1 MPIALLPIIL
11 TIISSLFV
19 LVNFIAYLAKG
30 RILTRPIIWQGIQ
43 GWVVVILPILFLIY
57 MDLPYQNDCCVQS
70 AIFSPEHRPGIYI
83 LIFLCIIAYT
93 VNIFR
98 AEILAPVAELMLNV
112 MLILGLILNVLFC
125 IHFTTTDEGML
136 FGLFGNVPIVMLLLI
151 TMAENQKLLKKAIDS
166 GAYRFNT
173 RLGKIGVSIL
183 NQKPILKYPI
193 LTVLLI
199 PILLLLSLLLLL
211 FGQKP
216 DSLILAFTD
225 TYHHGFSQLDHLCE
239 NVACGGHFLCSV
251 GANGHPKIVKPIR
264 YGERNGRK
272 IICTRQLLVSN
283 AFEELVQEKCPL
295 LHKIIRHNYNKVGR
309 LIHRYY
315 GIFNNKYISDL
326 VYIGMKPLELLFL
339 WTLYTFDKRPE
350 NRIAKQY
357 LAKSDLEAIN
367 GGHWLPIPDNSRGAI

>member
-30 RILTRPIIWQGIQ
+30 RILTRPKIWHGIQ
-43 GWVVVILPILFLIY
+43 GWVVVILPILF
-57 MDLPYQNDCCVQS
+57 
-70 AIFSPEHRPGIYI
+70 
-83 LIFLCIIAYT
+83 
-93 VNIFR
+93 
-98 AEILAPVAELMLNV
+98 
-112 MLILGLILNVLFC
+112 
-125 IHFTTTDEGML
+125 
-136 FGLFGNVPIVMLLLI
+136 
-151 TMAENQKLLKKAIDS
+151 
-166 GAYRFNT
+166 
-173 RLGKIGVSIL
+173 
-183 NQKPILKYPI
+183 
-193 LTVLLI
+193 
-199 PILLLLSLLLLL
+199 
-211 FGQKP
+211 GQKP
-216 DSLILAFTD
+216 DSLIRAFTD
-225 TYHHGFSQLDHLCE
+225 TYQHGFSQLDHLCE
-239 NVACGGHFLCSV
+239 NVQCGGHFLCSV

-272 IICTRQLLVSN
+272 IICTRQLLISN

-295 LHKIIRHNYNKVGR
+295 VHKMIRHNYNKVGR

-326 VYIGMKPLELLFL
+326 VYICMKPLELLFL
-339 WTLYTFDKRPE
+339 LILYTFDKKPE

>member
-11 TIISSLFV
+11 TIILSLFV

-57 MDLPYQNDCCVQS
+57 MDLPNQNDCCGQS

-83 LIFLCIIAYT
+83 VIFLCIIAYT
-93 VNIFR
+93 VNILR
-98 AEILAPVAELMLNV
+98 VDILTPVAELVLNV

-125 IHFTTTDEGML
+125 IHFTTTEEGLL
-136 FGLFGNVPIVMLLLI
+136 FGLFGNVPIIMLLLMA
-151 TMAENQKLLKKAIDS
+151 MAENQRLLKKAMDS
-166 GAYRFNT
+166 NAFGFNT
-173 RLGKIGVSIL
+173 SLGKIGVSIL

-199 PILLLLSLLLLL
+199 PILLLLSLMLLL

-216 DSLILAFTD
+216 DSLIRAFTD
-225 TYHHGFSQLDHLCE
+225 TYHHGLSQLDHLCE
-239 NVACGGHFLCSV
+239 NVQCGGHFLCSV
-251 GANGHPKIVKPIR
+251 GANGHKKIVKPIR

-272 IICTRQLLVSN
+272 IICTRQLLISN

-295 LHKIIRHNYNKVGR
+295 AHKMIRQNYNKVGR

-315 GIFNNKYISDL
+315 SIFNNKYISDL
-326 VYIGMKPLELLFL
+326 IYIGMKPLELLFL
-339 WTLYTFDKRPE
+339 LTLYTFDKKPE

-357 LAKSDLEAIN
+357 LAKSDLEVIN
-367 GGHWLPIPDNSRGAI
+367 GRL